1 MTDQQKR
8 LLKAKIS
15 VALLDELGRRPTPQE
30 VERKTVRETNAGR
43 ERIIRSDYD
52 RVVREPQGVSGGAVA
67 AIVIAAIACAV
78 LITLLIMNNQQ
89 QQRDAD
95 KERAEEQAQSSPPQQ
110 PQEPAQQ
117 PPIVIVP
124 GAQPAPAPQPVQ
136 PSTADKGIPSSAAL
150 EASVTSKLLEDS
162 MLGTYPVDVKAEN
175 GVVTLNGDLPTQALK
190 QRATTVA
197 KSVTGV
203 SGVINNIRVKSQ

>member
-1 MTDQQKR
+1 MADY
-8 LLKAKIS
+8 S
-15 VALLDELGRRPTPQE
+15 ETPQE

-52 RVVREPQGVSGGAVA
+52 RVVREPHGVSGGAVA

-95 KERAEEQAQSSPPQQ
+95 RERTEEQAQSSQQQQPPQ
-110 PQEPAQQ
+110 PAQQ
-117 PPIVIVP
+117 PPIVVVP
-124 GAQPAPAPQPVQ
+124 GAQPAPASPPASAPAQ

-175 GVVTLNGDLPTQALK
+175 GVVTLSGDLPTQALK

>member
-1 MTDQQKR
+1 MADY
-8 LLKAKIS
+8 S
-15 VALLDELGRRPTPQE
+15 ETPQE

-52 RVVREPQGVSGGAVA
+52 TVVREPHGVSGGAVA

-95 KERAEEQAQSSPPQQ
+95 RERTEEQAQSSPPQQ
-110 PQEPAQQ
+110 PPQPAQQ
-117 PPIVIVP
+117 PPIVVVP
-124 GAQPAPAPQPVQ
+124 GSQSAPAPPPAQ

-150 EASVTSKLLEDS
+150 EASVTSKLLEDQ

-175 GVVTLNGDLPTQALK
+175 GVVTLSGDLPTQALK
-190 QRATTVA
+190 QRSTTVA

>member
-1 MTDQQKR
+1 MADY
-8 LLKAKIS
+8 S
-15 VALLDELGRRPTPQE
+15 ETPQE

-52 RVVREPQGVSGGAVA
+52 RVVREPHGVSGGAVA

-95 KERAEEQAQSSPPQQ
+95 RERIEEQAQSNPPQQ
-110 PQEPAQQ
+110 PQQPAQQ
-117 PPIVIVP
+117 PPIVVVP
-124 GAQPAPAPQPVQ
+124 GAQPAPASPPAPAQ
-136 PSTADKGIPSSAAL
+136 PSTADKGIPSSASL
-150 EASVTSKLLEDS
+150 EAGVTSRLLDDP

-175 GVVTLNGDLPTQALK
+175 AVVTLSGDLPTQALK

>member
-1 MTDQQKR
+1 MADY
-8 LLKAKIS
+8 S
-15 VALLDELGRRPTPQE
+15 ETPQE

-52 RVVREPQGVSGGAVA
+52 RVVREPHGVSGGTVA

-95 KERAEEQAQSSPPQQ
+95 RERTEEQAQSSQPQQQ
-110 PQEPAQQ
+110 PQQPAQQ
-117 PPIVIVP
+117 PPIVVVP
-124 GAQPAPAPQPVQ
+124 GAQPAPAPLPAPAQ

-175 GVVTLNGDLPTQALK
+175 GVVTLSGDLPTQALK

>member
-1 MTDQQKR
+1 MADY
-8 LLKAKIS
+8 S
-15 VALLDELGRRPTPQE
+15 ETPQE
-30 VERKTVRETNAGR
+30 IERKTVRETSAGR
-43 ERIIRSDYD
+43 ERIIRADYD
-52 RVVREPQGVSGGAVA
+52 RVVSEPHGVSGGAVA

-95 KERAEEQAQSSPPQQ
+95 RERIEEQAQSSPPQQ
-110 PQEPAQQ
+110 PQQPAQQ
-117 PPIVIVP
+117 PPIVVVP
-124 GAQPAPAPQPVQ
+124 GAQPAPAPLPAPAQ
-136 PSTADKGIPSSAAL
+136 PSTADKGIPSNASL
-150 EASVTSKLLEDS
+150 EAGVTSKLLDDS

-175 GVVTLNGDLPTQALK
+175 GVVTLSGDLPTQALK

-197 KSVTGV
+197 KSITGV